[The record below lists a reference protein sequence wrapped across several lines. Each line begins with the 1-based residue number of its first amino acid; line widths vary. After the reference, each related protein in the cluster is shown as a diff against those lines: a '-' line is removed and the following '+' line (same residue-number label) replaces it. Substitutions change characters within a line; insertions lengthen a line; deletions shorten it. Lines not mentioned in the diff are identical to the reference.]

1 MSADDILAE
10 DGRRRV
16 ALSTEF
22 DPVSGAGST
31 GERTLLRLP
40 DFIIREQ
47 HIPSSMLSEPVVADL
62 LREGSVAAAARS
74 RGESPAAVADRLM
87 RLRLLHDF
95 PFWAAMTASYSIAR
109 SDGLWRVSRACVWSA
124 DRYA

>member
-87 RLRLLHDF
+87 Y
-95 PFWAAMTASYSIAR
+95 ASYSIAR